1 MIAAPPAPAATPSPS
16 FFDTAAA
23 PSLGSLRQQTSGG
36 ASAYLDNAV
45 PRTQL
50 RLRYVAGYENNAP
63 GRGEYFYPQFG
74 PTRNASQPLS
84 FQEYLTYVE
93 YAPRA
98 NLSMFLDVP
107 TRFIFIPAG
116 RQPDGRIQPSQQFSG
131 FSDLMLGFKYA
142 IIARPDAFYTF
153 QLKTYLPTG
162 TGGSGLGTNHAS
174 LEPGFL
180 AFRRLSERVY
190 FLGQF
195 TDWIPLHG
203 SLFNNTDNPRDPFQG
218 HRFASNVINYGA
230 GLFYNLALS
239 DRGRVAPSTEV
250 VGWTFLGGLKE
261 ISEGSVQSASGDT
274 IVNLK
279 VGLRFGLGDYSQGGG
294 PLNDRL
300 SFYVGYARALTDQV
314 LYRNMFRV
322 ELIWYF

>member
-1 MIAAPPAPAATPSPS
+1 MVAAPPAAVTTAPPSFFNTAATP
-16 FFDTAAA
+16 T
-23 PSLGSLRQQTSGG
+23 LGSLRQQTSGG

-45 PRTQL
+45 PRTL
-50 RLRYVAGYENNAP
+50 IRLRYAAGYHNNAP

-74 PTRNASQPLS
+74 PARNARQPLS
-84 FQEYLTYVE
+84 FQEFSTYLE
-93 YAPRA
+93 YAPRTD
-98 NLSMFLDVP
+98 LSLFLDVP
-107 TRFIFIPAG
+107 TRVIFIPAG

-131 FSDLMLGFKYA
+131 FSDLRLGFKYA
-142 IIARPDAFYTF
+142 LIAQPDAFYTF

-180 AFRRLSERVY
+180 AFQRLSERLY

-203 SLFNNTDNPRDPFQG
+203 SLVNDTANPRDPFQG
-218 HRFASNVINYGA
+218 RRFASNVINYGA

-239 DRGRVAPSTEV
+239 DRRRVAPSAEV

-261 ISEGSVQSASGDT
+261 IAEGRFQSASGDT
-274 IVNLK
+274 IVNAK
-279 VGLRFGLGDYSQGGG
+279 VGLRFGLGDYTRGG

-300 SFYVGYARALTDQV
+300 NFYAGYSRALTEQI
-314 LYRNMFRV
+314 LYRNMFRI
-322 ELIWYF
+322 ELTWYF